1 MELPNSE
8 VPLILIKVWGRK
20 KEIRFNELLAYGLNF
35 QFR

>member
-8 VPLILIKVWGRK
+8 VPLIPKVWGRK
-20 KEIRFNELLAYGLNF
+20 IEIRFNELLAYALI